1 MADDTTR
8 TATDL
13 YAVAWNHGT
22 PSRRSAPEAPIQ
34 VHRHDQ
40 RTWIL
45 RQSKTLNY
53 EAPFLFLLLGTERAL
68 LLDTGA
74 VGDPEAFP
82 LRATVDSLLAEHLAA
97 HPREDYRLVVAHT
110 HPHGDHVAADGQF
123 ADRPATVVVGH
134 GVEAVREFFG
144 FTDDT
149 WPTGSVVFDL
159 GGRPLE
165 LLPSPGHHEASV
177 TVHDPAT
184 GWLLTGDTVLPGR
197 LYISDAAA
205 YLATL
210 DRLVDFAKT
219 HEVSHVLGCHVEMT
233 DRPRRDYPLGAV
245 QQPRERPLPLT
256 AAHLSGIRDAVAAL
270 GGKKDT
276 IRAYDDFVVYLEP
289 GHGQAPPPR
298 PRTGPPTGRPLP
310 PTVTPAAQSGRG
322 PARSAGPFRGRR
334 TGDAAVTA
342 AAGGEHRRDT
352 CLETK

>member
-82 LRATVDSLLAEHLAA
+82 SGPRSTRSWRSTWPRIRARTTDSWSPTPIRTATTSPPTASSRTGRQRWSSATESRRFGSSSASRTT
-97 HPREDYRLVVAHT
+97 PG
-110 HPHGDHVAADGQF
+110 P
-123 ADRPATVVVGH
+123 PAPSSSTSA
-134 GVEAVREFFG
+134 AVR
-144 FTDDT
+144 
-149 WPTGSVVFDL
+149 WSCSL
-159 GGRPLE
+159 
-165 LLPSPGHHEASV
+165 PGHHEASV

-233 DRPRRDYPLGAV
+233 DRPRRDYPW
-245 QQPRERPLPLT
+245 E
-256 AAHLSGIRDAVAAL
+256 LSSS
-270 GGKKDT
+270 
-276 IRAYDDFVVYLEP
+276 P
-289 GHGQAPPPR
+289 GS
-298 PRTGPPTGRPLP
+298 GPSR
-310 PTVTPAAQSGRG
+310 
-322 PARSAGPFRGRR
+322 
-334 TGDAAVTA
+334 
-342 AAGGEHRRDT
+342 
-352 CLETK
+352 